1 MEIALASTSTAPQLF
16 RNVIA
21 VTDGSDEV
29 AWMSERGSGR
39 SGDPR
44 DPDQEAIG
52 RRFRVARE
60 AAGLTQAA
68 AADALGVQPSVLSRY
83 ENGLWFPKVALLRRI
98 ARLYGVSVD
107 TLIGHDEGPE
117 DQGWPEGV
125 QFIRRASKDLTPEA
139 KQAIMRAME
148 AILEMDRKT
157 RDKDQDG
164 GPR

>member
-1 MEIALASTSTAPQLF
+1 M
-16 RNVIA
+16 
-21 VTDGSDEV
+21 
-29 AWMSERGSGR
+29 
-39 SGDPR
+39 
-44 DPDQEAIG
+44 
-52 RRFRVARE
+52 
-60 AAGLTQAA
+60 
-68 AADALGVQPSVLSRY
+68 LSRY

>member
-1 MEIALASTSTAPQLF
+1 
-16 RNVIA
+16 
-21 VTDGSDEV
+21 
-29 AWMSERGSGR
+29 MSERGSGG
-39 SGDPR
+39 SENQR

-60 AAGLTQAA
+60 AVGLTQAA
-68 AADALGVQPSVLSRY
+68 AADALGVQASVLSRY

-107 TLIGHDEGPE
+107 TLIGHDVAA
-117 DQGWPEGV
+117 DDRAWPEGV

-148 AILEMDRKT
+148 AILAMDRKT
-157 RDKDQDG
+157 RNKDKDGDAQ
-164 GPR
+164 